1 MQMFTSISLAS
12 FPSYR
17 DQFAMLGHLLKQEKW
32 MVQNAETV
40 HKQVLSSIKDE
51 FCDKIEM
58 EIKQLQQAIDRE
70 EDICHFRN
78 LDARNRY

>member
-40 HKQVLSSIKDE
+40 HKQVCIVLLRLFNTE
-51 FCDKIEM
+51 PLF
-58 EIKQLQQAIDRE
+58 AT
-70 EDICHFRN
+70 
-78 LDARNRY
+78 